1 MAEIRNYAK
10 PRRLYRYRSIDH
22 IERELEAIEEAYLF
36 CAAYK
41 DMNDPMEGM
50 YSASERLRK
59 SRAYRQI
66 QTDVLSNK
74 RSLGICSFSEVHNNE
89 LMWAHYASRFKGICV
104 EYDLIELLK
113 CLPREL
119 DFVRML
125 YSEESPNVGLTR
137 TGVND
142 LAKMILSY
150 KNHRWSYEREWRMF
164 APQQGKLYYEV
175 RKCVTRVYIGS
186 QALSL
191 RRTIER
197 RLRALGIKMSVMYL
211 DGYSMVFDA
220 REKYA
225 AAH

>member
-1 MAEIRNYAK
+1 MAEIRHYAK

-22 IERELEAIEEAYLF
+22 IERELEAIDEAYLF

-59 SRAYRQI
+59 SKVYRQF

-74 RSLGICSFSEVHNNE
+74 RSLGICSFSEVHNNQ
-89 LMWAHYASRFKGICV
+89 LMWTHYASRFKRICV
-104 EYDLIELLK
+104 EYDLIALLK
-113 CLPREL
+113 CLPREV

-125 YSEESPNVGLTR
+125 YSEERPNVGLTR

-164 APQQGKLYYEV
+164 APRQGKLYYEE

-186 QALSL
+186 QALGL
-191 RRTIER
+191 RRTTEQ